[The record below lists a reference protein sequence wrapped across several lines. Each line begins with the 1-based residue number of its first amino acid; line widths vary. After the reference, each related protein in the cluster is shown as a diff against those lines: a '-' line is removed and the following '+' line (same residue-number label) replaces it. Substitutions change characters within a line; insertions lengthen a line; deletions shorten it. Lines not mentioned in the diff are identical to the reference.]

1 VTKLRPDGFHSATPS
16 LVVNNAKEAIEFY
29 KKAFDATEIY
39 QFPTPDGKI
48 MHAMIQIGDS
58 FIMMSDEFP
67 AMGSRSPTAIGG
79 TPVMIYL
86 YVEDA
91 DKIFNQAVEAGAKV
105 TMPIMDAFW
114 GDRFG
119 SVIDPY
125 GHAWSIATHQMD
137 MSPEGLRKAG
147 DEFFAN
153 MQKQ

>member
-1 VTKLRPDGFHSATPS
+1 MNF
-16 LVVNNAKEAIEFY
+16 
-29 KKAFDATEIY
+29 
-39 QFPTPDGKI
+39 
-48 MHAMIQIGDS
+48 
-58 FIMMSDEFP
+58 
-67 AMGSRSPTAIGG
+67 G